1 MKRVLFLIVMGVLL
15 GGCSLDDNAEE
26 LYKIEQPLQ
35 AEIMLP
41 DSFAAGED
49 VPIRAVLT
57 QNGEKVAGADYV
69 HFEIWKRDGSVHFP
83 MEEAADEGEGVYQLT
98 KKFEQDGV
106 YIIKVHASSA
116 GSLIMPQKQFVV
128 GELTEAELEE
138 LMKEGEAPSGSH
150 EGHH

>member
-1 MKRVLFLIVMGVLL
+1 MKKILFLIILGVLL
-15 GGCSLDDNAEE
+15 GGCSLAENTE
-26 LYKIEQPLQ
+26 DLFKTEWPLQ
-35 AEIMLP
+35 AEIILP

-83 MEEAADEGEGVYQLT
+83 MEEADDEEEGVYQLT
-98 KKFEQDGV
+98 KKFEKDGV

-128 GELTEAELEE
+128 GELTEAELEQ

>member
-1 MKRVLFLIVMGVLL
+1 MKKILFLIILGVLL
-15 GGCSLDDNAEE
+15 GGCSLAENTE
-26 LYKIEQPLQ
+26 DLYKKERPLQ
-35 AEIMLP
+35 AEIILP
-41 DSFAAGED
+41 DSFAADED

-69 HFEIWKRDGSVHFP
+69 HFEIWKRDGSVHYP
-83 MEEAADEGEGVYQLT
+83 MEEADDEEEGVYQLT

>member
-1 MKRVLFLIVMGVLL
+1 M
-15 GGCSLDDNAEE
+15 
-26 LYKIEQPLQ
+26 YKKEQPLQ
-35 AEIMLP
+35 ADIILP
-41 DSFAAGED
+41 ESFAAGED

-57 QNGEKVAGADYV
+57 QNGKKMADADYV
-69 HFEIWKRDGSVHFP
+69 HFEIWKRDGTVHYP
-83 MEEAADEGEGVYQLT
+83 MEEAADKGEGVYQLA

-106 YIIKVHASSA
+106 YTIKVHASSA
-116 GSLIMPQKQFVV
+116 GSLIMPQKRFVV

>member
-15 GGCSLDDNAEE
+15 GGCSLDENTEE

-35 AEIMLP
+35 AEIILP

-49 VPIRAVLT
+49 VQVRAVLT
-57 QNGEKVAGADYV
+57 QNGKKVAGADYV
-69 HFEIWKRDGSVHFP
+69 HFEIWKRDGTVHFA
-83 MEEAADEGEGVYQLT
+83 MEEAADEGEGVYQLA

-106 YIIKVHASSA
+106 YTIKVHASSA
-116 GSLIMPQKQFVV
+116 GSLIMPQKRFVV